1 MSSFTSTILVT
12 GGTTGLGYWAAYEL
26 ARQSP
31 TSKVI
36 ISSRVDRQN
45 AVTTL
50 NELLSKHRPEK
61 HNTQQVEFMSL
72 DLSSTANV
80 RTFVKTLEFKH
91 YPKISSLLLNAGIQ
105 FSDGK
110 NLRYSPDGIEMTFAT
125 NHVGHALLFFLL
137 KPHLTDDARI
147 VITASG
153 THDPIQM
160 AKSRLV
166 TPIASYDSADLL
178 AHPTDNEGYET
189 NDKGIQRYASSK
201 LANVMFVSALER
213 RLAHLRK
220 TTNKKWTVV
229 AMDPGLMPG
238 TSLARDAG
246 AVLNF
251 IFVTVGPWILW
262 FWKWM
267 IRSDNV
273 HLPRESGLYL
283 AEHGLA
289 GTRQAMDQSGK
300 YFEGRK
306 VTETWVG
313 SRDERKQEDLWRWSV
328 EVLGRDEKERREF
341 ERFE

>member
-1 MSSFTSTILVT
+1 MSTFTSTILIT

-45 AVTTL
+45 AVKSL
-50 NELLSKHRPEK
+50 NDLLSKTRST
-61 HNTQQVEFMSL
+61 NTTTQQVEFMSL

-80 RTFVKTLEFKH
+80 RTFVKTLDSKN
-91 YPKISSLLLNAGIQ
+91 YPPISSLLLNAGIQ
-105 FSDGK
+105 FHDGTK
-110 NLRYSPDGIEMTFAT
+110 LRYSPDGIEMTFAT
-125 NHVGHALLFFLL
+125 NHLGHALLFFLL

-166 TPIASYDSADLL
+166 TPIAAYESAELL
-178 AHPTDNEGYET
+178 AHPTDNEGYST

-213 RLAHLRK
+213 RLSKLRA
-220 TTNKKWTVV
+220 TSNKSWTVV

-251 IFVTVGPWILW
+251 VFVTLGPWIMW

-273 HLPRESGLYL
+273 HLPRESGEAL
-283 AEHGLA
+283 AWHGLA
-289 GTRQAMDQSGK
+289 GRQQGIDESGK
-300 YFEGRK
+300 YFEGRR
-306 VTETWVG
+306 VAETWVG
-313 SRDERKQEDLWRWSV
+313 ARDEGKQEDLWGWSV
-328 EVLGRDEKERREF
+328 QNLGRDEAERREF